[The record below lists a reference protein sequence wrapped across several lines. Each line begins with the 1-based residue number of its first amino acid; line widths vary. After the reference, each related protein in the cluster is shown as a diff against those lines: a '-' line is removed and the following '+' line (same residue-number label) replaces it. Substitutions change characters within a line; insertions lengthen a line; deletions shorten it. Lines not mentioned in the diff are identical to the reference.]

1 MFSYFLITYLGFTD
15 EAKALCPDSVLNI
28 RYGIAG
34 DRSLGAHTPVA
45 MEPNCVEDGTQS
57 LIFKSALV
65 LQRPVLDP
73 CLAVGFLPLPSSGLR
88 VRQLVNMQWR
98 VERLKDFE
106 EKVLS
111 EKNVSQKFFIFFYL
125 VLLFESQSIS
135 HHL

>member
-1 MFSYFLITYLGFTD
+1 MR
-15 EAKALCPDSVLNI
+15 PDSVLNI
-28 RYGIAG
+28 RYGIMG

-45 MEPNCVEDGTQS
+45 METNGVEDATQS

-65 LQRPVLDP
+65 LQRPVLEP

-88 VRQLVNMQWR
+88 VRQLVTMQWR

-111 EKNVSQKFFIFFYL
+111 DKNVSQKFFIFNFR
-125 VLLFESQSIS
+125 LFFVRMLQLENQSIS
-135 HHL
+135 PLSDNHL

>member
-1 MFSYFLITYLGFTD
+1 MLCHSSIYLGFTD
-15 EAKALCPDSVLNI
+15 EAKALRPDSVLNI
-28 RYGIAG
+28 RYGIVG

-45 MEPNCVEDGTQS
+45 MEPNGVEDATNS

-111 EKNVSQKFFIFFYL
+111 DENVSQKFFI
-125 VLLFESQSIS
+125 LLFIFVVFTAST
-135 HHL
+135 